1 MCFPLADCKDYSTE
15 TIVGD
20 TGNCLF
26 VNAEGKRFV
35 NECASRYEITKA
47 LMGQTDQKGFII
59 SDAGNCL
66 IEDGLTQFKSDPEK
80 LIARGQLFRADTL
93 AELAELAGIDSAAL
107 AETVETYNAY
117 ARAYKDEEFGRTSF
131 TESSPIEEGPFY
143 ASPRTWAAHITMCGL
158 ACDDQRHVL
167 GQDGAPI
174 PGLYVAGE
182 MVPGHG
188 GISSMGDGVMYAD
201 AIVNAGE

>member
-1 MCFPLADCKDYSTE
+1 M
-15 TIVGD
+15 GD

-26 VNAEGKRFV
+26 VNAEGGRFV
-35 NECASRYEITKA
+35 NECASRCEITGA

-93 AELAELAGIDSAAL
+93 EELADIDPAAL
-107 AETVETYNAY
+107 AETVESYSAY
-117 ARAYKDEEFGRTSF
+117 ARAYKDEEFGHTSS

-143 ASPRTWAAHITMCGL
+143 ASPRTWAVHITACGI
-158 ACDDQRHVL
+158 ACDDRQRVL
-167 GQDGAPI
+167 GQDGTPI
-174 PGLYVAGE
+174 PGLYVSGE
-182 MVPGHG
+182 MVPYGG
-188 GISSMGDGVMYAD
+188 GICSMGEGAMFAD
-201 AIVNAGE
+201 AIVNGGE